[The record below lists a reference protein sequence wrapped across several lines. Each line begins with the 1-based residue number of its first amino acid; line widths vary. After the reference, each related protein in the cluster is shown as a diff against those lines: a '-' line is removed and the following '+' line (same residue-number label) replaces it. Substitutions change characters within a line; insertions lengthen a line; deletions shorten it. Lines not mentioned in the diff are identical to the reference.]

1 MHGALP
7 RVFAGVILS
16 FMKRADSHRHYG
28 AHHHDHNRDHYG
40 NPRDLK
46 AYLARLEGPARKE
59 WQKPDSVVRS
69 LCLRPGQTVVEIG
82 PGPGF
87 FTLRLAK
94 AVGKRGRVFAA
105 EIEPKM
111 IAILRDRLEQKKVTN
126 VTPVLASQHDPH
138 LPAGLADVVFIVNTF
153 HHVPNGSAY
162 LRPLEACPM
171 PGGRL
176 VNIDFREGD
185 LPVGPPADHKMS
197 RADFLKLAKAVG
209 FTLAAEHTFLPYQYF
224 VELRC
229 RPLKAR

>member
-1 MHGALP
+1 MHAALP
-7 RVFAGVILS
+7 RVFVGVILS
-16 FMKRADSHRHYG
+16 SMKRADTHRHHG

-40 NPRDLK
+40 NPKDLK
-46 AYLARLEGPARKE
+46 AYLDRLEGPARKE
-59 WQKPDSVVRS
+59 WQKPDVVVRS
-69 LCLRPGQTVVEIG
+69 LRLKPGQTVAEIG
-82 PGPGF
+82 SGPGY

-105 EIEPKM
+105 EVEPKM

-126 VTPVLASQHDPH
+126 VTPVLASQHDSH

-153 HHVPNGSAY
+153 HHFPNGSAY
-162 LRPLEACPM
+162 LRALEACLM
-171 PGGRL
+171 PDGRL